1 MVLVYAGRMRVRML
15 YFGVLKELFGTAEEE
30 MEAPAGTTV
39 GSLLR
44 ILGERT
50 SNLKMETRIWQSTA
64 VAVNREYS
72 SHGAVLRDGD
82 EVALLPP
89 VSGGCCAYGEKLASL
104 GTARTAKSS
113 LRSRRLGL
121 NETGRPC

>member
-15 YFGVLKELFGTAEEE
+15 YFGVLKELLGTAEEE
-30 MEAPAGTTV
+30 MEAPEGTTV
-39 GSLLR
+39 GNLLR

-72 SHGAVLRDGD
+72 SLGAVLRDGD

-89 VSGGCCAYGEKLASL
+89 VSGG
-104 GTARTAKSS
+104 TARTAKGE
-113 LRSRRLGL
+113 LRSRRQGF
-121 NETGRPC
+121 NEAGRPC